1 MKSSPN
7 TKLFNLA
14 AESVAYEDNIVLK
27 NITLQIDRGEK
38 VALVGPSGA
47 GKTAYYAVKIFS
59 IHQSYSYNRGL
70 FRDVKCHYGKRKF
83 PIRIITV

>member
-1 MKSSPN
+1 MLLLVFLPDLFGFAANRLAPSLDVSSS
-7 TKLFNLA
+7 NLPFVIFFSA
-14 AESVAYEDNIVLK
+14 
-27 NITLQIDRGEK
+27 
-38 VALVGPSGA
+38 
-47 GKTAYYAVKIFS
+47 AYYAVKIFS

>member
-47 GKTAYYAVKIFS
+47 GKTTLLRRLYNSVANQSAFVDQHYALVPPA
-59 IHQSYSYNRGL
+59 L
-70 FRDVKCHYGKRKF
+70 CF
-83 PIRIITV
+83 PQYLYWTA